1 MNSSKRSSKTVKL
14 ILVTFLTMLVSG
26 CLGLGEEVAAP
37 YQAPPLDAR
46 DEKMCYDPGIKGD
59 SISALGDTRTAL
71 ADCRRKHK
79 NVVNQYRSVRV
90 ELGKAE

>member
-1 MNSSKRSSKTVKL
+1 
-14 ILVTFLTMLVSG
+14 MLVSG
-26 CLGLGEEVAAP
+26 CFGSGSDKPAP
-37 YQAPPLDAR
+37 YQAPPLDPR
-46 DEKMCYDPGIKGD
+46 DEKVCYDPGIKGD

-90 ELGKAE
+90 ELGKAQ